1 MYVGKSKRF
10 RREPSRFTK
19 PFVCVL
25 FPRMYDTDTCDMYPG
40 RKSLTIIIY
49 ASFTFSSQHSYLV
62 EWLGMKYTYNIFTSR
77 HVRAVTAY

>member
-1 MYVGKSKRF
+1 MYVGKSKSD
-10 RREPSRFTK
+10 PSRFTK
-19 PFVCVL
+19 PFVCLL
-25 FPRMYDTDTCDMYPG
+25 FPSMYDTDTYDMYPG

-49 ASFTFSSQHSYLV
+49 FQLPYSYLV